1 MLFLAIE
8 GLLQKNLADDLVE
21 NSPAPELVSTL
32 AEDIIEPEILQRTQ
46 QVMAQ
51 EQLFLKSE
59 LSLKEFATT
68 LKMPARKISNHINTG
83 LGLTFIDFVNGFDVA

>member
-1 MLFLAIE
+1 MLFLAIG

-68 LKMPARKISNHINTG
+68 LKIRPVKYPTILI
-83 LGLTFIDFVNGFDVA
+83 LV

>member
-1 MLFLAIE
+1 MFFLAIG
-8 GLLQKNLADDLVE
+8 GLLKKILADDMVE

-51 EQLFLKSE
+51 EQLFLNSE

-68 LKMPARKISNHINTG
+68 LI
-83 LGLTFIDFVNGFDVA
+83 LV